1 MASQRE
7 PGRNRPASGRTDAG
21 HGSAAPLAE
30 SPPGTDRT
38 GRPMARVRIEDVAA
52 EAGVSMKTVSRVL
65 NEEPNVSEATRERVR
80 AVVERLQYRPHP
92 SARVLAGRKSYLV
105 AMLYDNPSSNY
116 LMEVE
121 LGVLDACQA
130 QHYNLMLAPLV
141 YDAKDIVSKV
151 ESLVLQSRLDGVVLT
166 PPITDDAALLARL
179 DELDIPWSSI
189 SPTEANRR
197 IGVVVDERSAV
208 AEMIA
213 HLVSLGHRRIAHIRG
228 HAAHGASAWRY
239 AGYRDGLAQAGIAP
253 DDALEMQGGF
263 SYESGFEATSRL
275 LDLPDPPTAIFAA
288 NDDMAAGAIGAVCER
303 GLSVPADVSVCGFD
317 DTPIARH
324 IYPSL
329 TTVRQ
334 PTREMGRLAGLEL
347 LKAIR
352 NRGEGGMVTVPYT
365 LQLRRSTGPVRTT
378 APAKGARRTPRR

>member
-1 MASQRE
+1 MAPQRRARGAAHARDGHNE
-7 PGRNRPASGRTDAG
+7 TAGGR
-21 HGSAAPLAE
+21 LAE
-30 SPPGTDRT
+30 SAAFPGRT
-38 GRPMARVRIEDVAA
+38 GRTMARVRIEDVAE

-65 NEEPNVSEATRERVR
+65 NEEPNVSESTRERVR

-151 ESLVLQSRLDGVVLT
+151 ESLVLQTRVDGVVLT

-179 DELDIPWSSI
+179 DELDIPWASI
-189 SPTEANRR
+189 SPREENRR
-197 IGVVVDERSAV
+197 IGVIVDEPSAV
-208 AEMIA
+208 AEMML
-213 HLVSLGHRRIAHIRG
+213 HLASLGHRRIAHIKG
-228 HAAHGASAWRY
+228 HAAHGASAWRL
-239 AGYRDGLAQAGIAP
+239 AGYRDGLARAGLAV
-253 DDALEMQGGF
+253 DETLVVDGEF
-263 SYESGFEATSRL
+263 SYDSGFAATNRL

-288 NDDMAAGAIGAVCER
+288 NDDMAAGAIGAICER
-303 GLSVPADVSVCGFD
+303 GLSVPGDVSVCGFD

-324 IYPSL
+324 IYPAL

-334 PTREMGRLAGLEL
+334 PTREMGRLAGVEL

-352 NRGEGGMVTVPYT
+352 DRDEGGIVTVPYA
-365 LQLRRSTGPVRTT
+365 LQLRRSTGPR
-378 APAKGARRTPRR
+378 PR